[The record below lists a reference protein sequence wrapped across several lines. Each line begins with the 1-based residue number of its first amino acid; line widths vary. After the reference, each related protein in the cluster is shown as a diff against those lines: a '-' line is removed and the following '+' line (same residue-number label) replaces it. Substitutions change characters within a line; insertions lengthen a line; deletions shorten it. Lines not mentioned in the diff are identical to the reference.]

1 MIVLFKQKVNFL
13 FNIKPLIM
21 TAVSVKTLEELKKT
35 LLRRTTCVYQ
45 ILLIYRTSLKLGGL
59 NHKELRQNFP
69 F

>member
-21 TAVSVKTLEELKKT
+21 TVVSVKTLEELKKT
-35 LLRRTTCVYQ
+35 LLSRMTCVYQ

>member
-1 MIVLFKQKVNFL
+1 
-13 FNIKPLIM
+13 M

-35 LLRRTTCVYQ
+35 LLRRMTCVYQ

-69 F
+69 FWYLMDSIYSANDI